1 MMIKRY
7 LAIILTVTV
16 GIILYIKLP
25 VWGFNTNKV
34 VIIDAGH
41 GGIDPGAIGR
51 DGTIEK
57 DINLNIAQKLKG
69 YLEDAGYTCIMIRE
83 IDEGLYSEYGRI
95 RDKKNEDL
103 RNRKQFI
110 KKYKADLFISI
121 HLNFFPE
128 SQYYGAQVF
137 YPKNDTES
145 EKIAKL
151 IQQELI
157 KTLNRGNKREAKGT
171 NDIYVIRDNQI
182 PSILI
187 ECGFLSNYEEE
198 QLLKSEIY
206 QNKIAWAIFKGI
218 SAYYLGNSK

>member
-1 MMIKRY
+1 MIKRY
-7 LAIILTVTV
+7 VVAVLIITLSL
-16 GIILYIKLP
+16 ILYIKLP
-25 VWGFNTNKV
+25 VLGFNTNKV
-34 VIIDAGH
+34 IIIDAGH

-57 DINLNIAQKLKG
+57 DINLSISQKLKG
-69 YLEDAGYTCIMIRE
+69 YLEEAGYTCIMIRE

-110 KKYKADLFISI
+110 KKYRANLFISI

-137 YPKNDTES
+137 FPKNDIES

-151 IQQELI
+151 VQQELI
-157 KTLNRGNKREAKGT
+157 KTLNRGNRREAKGT
-171 NDIYVIRDNQI
+171 NDIYVIRDNEI

-198 QLLKSEIY
+198 QLLKSEVY

-218 SAYYLGNSK
+218 LTYYLGNNK

>member
-1 MMIKRY
+1 MKRKY
-7 LAIILTVTV
+7 LIFIILIVS
-16 GIILYIKLP
+16 GFALYIAKPALSL
-25 VWGFNTNKV
+25 NTNRV
-34 VIIDAGH
+34 IIIDAGH

-57 DINLNIAQKLKG
+57 DINLSISLKLKA
-69 YLEDAGYTCIMIRE
+69 YLEDAGFTCIMIRE
-83 IDEGLYSEYGRI
+83 VDEGLYSEYGRV

-103 RNRKQFI
+103 RNRRQFI

-137 YPKNDTES
+137 YPKNDSKS
-145 EKIAKL
+145 EEIAKL
-151 IQQELI
+151 IQSELI

-171 NDIYVIRDNQI
+171 NDIYVIRDNEI
-182 PSILI
+182 PSVLV

-198 QLLKSEIY
+198 QLLKREDY

-218 SAYYLGNSK
+218 STYYLGNKQ

>member
-1 MMIKRY
+1 MLKRY
-7 LAIILTVTV
+7 IALIIVITI
-16 GIILYIKLP
+16 GIVLYIKLP
-25 VWGFNTNKV
+25 VLGFNTNKV

-218 SAYYLGNSK
+218 SSYYLGNSK

>member
-1 MMIKRY
+1 MKRKY
-7 LAIILTVTV
+7 LIFIILIVS
-16 GIILYIKLP
+16 GFALYIAKPALSL
-25 VWGFNTNKV
+25 NTNRV
-34 VIIDAGH
+34 IIIDAGH

-57 DINLNIAQKLKG
+57 DINLSISLKLKA
-69 YLEDAGYTCIMIRE
+69 YLEDAGFTCIMIRE
-83 IDEGLYSEYGRI
+83 VDEGLYSEYGRV

-103 RNRKQFI
+103 RNRRQFI

-137 YPKNDTES
+137 YPKNDSKS
-145 EKIAKL
+145 EEIAKL
-151 IQQELI
+151 IQAELI

-171 NDIYVIRDNQI
+171 NDIYVIRDNEI
-182 PSILI
+182 PSVLV

-198 QLLKSEIY
+198 QLLKREDY

-218 SAYYLGNSK
+218 STYYLGNKQ

>member
-1 MMIKRY
+1 MIKRY
-7 LAIILTVTV
+7 LAIILTVTI

-69 YLEDAGYTCIMIRE
+69 YLEDAGYTCVMIRE

-110 KKYKADLFISI
+110 KKYKADLFVSI

-218 SAYYLGNSK
+218 SSYYLGNSK